1 VLKFVPQA
9 DIGDVIQRALG
20 PLSDI
25 QVSTVDRT
33 AFSAEG
39 LTAGVKLQNSSLSRA
54 LLTFVAGIGIPESR
68 T

>member
-1 VLKFVPQA
+1 MSSSERWVRCRIFKS
-9 DIGDVIQRALG
+9 R
-20 PLSDI
+20 
-25 QVSTVDRT
+25 TVDRT